1 MKGRIHTYLLLF
13 PQSKETHTGHLHHLE
28 SNTRNITLGL
38 TTATETGDEDFVVL
52 IDKVKTTVV
61 LKAQNFRM
69 YGLTLMHI
77 ATEMIEQEEDAR
89 GRKR

>member
-1 MKGRIHTYLLLF
+1 MSGASPKSRGISAADSGTKGRIHTYLLLF

-52 IDKVKTTVV
+52 IDKVETTVV
-61 LKAQNFRM
+61 LRAQNFPNVSP
-69 YGLTLMHI
+69 L
-77 ATEMIEQEEDAR
+77 
-89 GRKR
+89 